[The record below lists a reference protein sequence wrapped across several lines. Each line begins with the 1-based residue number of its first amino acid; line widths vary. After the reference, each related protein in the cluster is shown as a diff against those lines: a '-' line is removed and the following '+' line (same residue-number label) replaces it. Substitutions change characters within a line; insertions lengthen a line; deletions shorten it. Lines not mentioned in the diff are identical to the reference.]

1 MIEKPMDIL
10 SLYPV
15 RKSRKQKQA
24 FRQDVMEYAKSMG
37 YEVCEEKGS
46 FGSRNLVIGDP
57 GKAKDLITA
66 HYDTCA
72 RLPFPNLITPC
83 SFWGFLGYQLFTLVI
98 MFGLLAMVG
107 FGVHLA
113 SGNFELA
120 YMTSYVCLWLLLLVM
135 LIGPANPVNANDNTS
150 GVVAILDL
158 MRNLPEDQRDEIC
171 FVLFDLE
178 ETGLMGSSSYASKH
192 KEQIPNQM
200 VWNLDCI
207 GDGEEIWV
215 FPTKKLRK
223 DETRLSRVRH
233 FCTDSEKKPV
243 VLREKGFS
251 VYPSDQSNF
260 PYAVGIAAF
269 HRNRYGMLY
278 LSKIHTPKDTCLDE
292 ENVSIL
298 CSRLKNLLTGN
309 TVQ

>member
-1 MIEKPMDIL
+1 MIDRPMDVL
-10 SLYPV
+10 AQYPV
-15 RKSRKQKQA
+15 RKSRKQKA
-24 FRQDVMEYAKSMG
+24 SFRQDVIAYAEGLG
-37 YEVCEEKGS
+37 YAVTEEKGS

-57 GKAKDLITA
+57 GKAKNLVTA

-83 SFWGFLGYQLFTLVI
+83 NFWGFLGYQLFTLAI
-98 MFGLLAMVG
+98 MFGVLALIG
-107 FGVHLA
+107 FCVNLA
-113 SGNFELA
+113 TGSFQTA
-120 YMTSYVCLWLLLLVM
+120 YIVSYICLWLLLIAM
-135 LIGPANPVNANDNTS
+135 LIGPSNPSNANDNTS
-150 GVVAILDL
+150 GVVAVLEL
-158 MRNLPEDQRDEIC
+158 MGRLPQEKREGVC

-192 KEQIPNQM
+192 KEQIQNQM

-215 FPTKKLRK
+215 FPTRKLRK
-223 DETRLSRVRH
+223 NPRKLEAVRGLCGMEDEKTIA
-233 FCTDSEKKPV
+233 
-243 VLREKGFS
+243 LRDKGFY

-278 LSKIHTPKDTCLDE
+278 MSKIHTPRDTSLDE
-292 ENVSIL
+292 KNVSIL
-298 CSRLKNLLTGN
+298 CSRLEKLFPGD